1 MIGAAVLAAGLLLI
15 VTALFAARIPGWATF
30 ARPGISNPVRAF
42 LLSPIHP
49 TTWDANW
56 AILVG
61 LLTGGV
67 GAAAIF
73 SLASLGLSTLLAV
86 IGVLFLVLAIEGS
99 RLLARIERR
108 RLFVGEPVRP
118 VAHPYRPLRGGVV
131 AVLRAAFADESRWRD
146 VIYVAINLPLS
157 VLEFAAVGVVWTAAL
172 GLLTSPVWYDLVP
185 NAPAVDLLGPLSG
198 HDGPSILL
206 RALGGAA
213 LLGAAASLSQVIVAL
228 HRGLVAILLCTSA
241 ERALRQQV
249 EVLRESRAAVLD
261 VEASELHRIERDL
274 HDGAQQRLVALTID
288 LGRASERLETD
299 PAAAR
304 ALIRDGQAQAQLA
317 LAELRDLV
325 RGIAPSILLD
335 RGVVPAIE
343 SISGGG
349 GVATRIVSGLGPG
362 QRFAPAIERAAY
374 FVAAEALANVAKHSG
389 ATRCDVRVQVDAGR
403 LVVEIEDDGTGGATA
418 TPNGGLAGLRR
429 RVEGVDGRFEVES
442 PAGGPTVIRA
452 TFPLV
457 AGGASDVGGAVATPA
472 VPPPGQEPR

>member
-15 VTALFAARIPGWATF
+15 VTAVFAARIPGWATF
-30 ARPGISNPVRAF
+30 ARPGITNPVRAF

-49 TTWDANW
+49 TTWHANW

-61 LLTGGV
+61 LFTGGV
-67 GAAAIF
+67 GAAMIF
-73 SLASLGLSTLLAV
+73 TLASIGFSTLLAV
-86 IGVLFLVLAIEGS
+86 IGVLFLAMAIEGS

-108 RLFVGEPVRP
+108 RLFIGEPVRP
-118 VAHPYRPLRGGVV
+118 AAHPYRPLRGGVL
-131 AVLRAAFADESRWRD
+131 AILRAEFADESRWRD

-157 VLEFAAVGVVWTAAL
+157 VLELAAVGGVWTVAL
-172 GLLTSPVWYDLVP
+172 GLLTSPVWYDLTPNVP
-185 NAPAVDLLGPLSG
+185 TVDLFGPLEG

-206 RALGGAA
+206 RALGGGA
-213 LLGAAASLSQVIVAL
+213 LLAVAASLAQVVLAL
-228 HRGLVAILLCTSA
+228 HRGLVTILLCTSA

-249 EVLRESRAAVLD
+249 ETLRESRAAVLD

-288 LGRASERLETD
+288 LGRASERLDTD

-304 ALIRDGQAQAQLA
+304 ALIREGQAQAQLA

-343 SISGGG
+343 SISAGG
-349 GVATRIVSGLGPG
+349 GVATRIVSGLAPG
-362 QRFAPAIERAAY
+362 QRFAAAIERAAY

-389 ATRCDVRVQVDAGR
+389 ATSCEVRVRTVASE
-403 LVVEIEDDGTGGATA
+403 LVVEIEDDGRGGATT

-429 RVEGVDGRFEVES
+429 RVEGVDGRFALES
-442 PAGGPTVIRA
+442 PPGGPTIVRA
-452 TFPLV
+452 TFPL
-457 AGGASDVGGAVATPA
+457 GAPLPLGAPPA
-472 VPPPGQEPR
+472 PAAPTAQDPR